1 MWSVGEAYV
10 TAHWPFEPAR
20 CATQLHIVAKVFVIR
35 KEDHRVYVADR
46 KPSEI
51 SQKCGKCDP
60 ENQ

>member
-1 MWSVGEAYV
+1 M